1 MRGSKAS
8 RKQQFV
14 NITSGKEVSGPSI
27 CKKMGI
33 RMGHMHQL
41 ICNLRSEGH
50 EIWVISKGGRDE
62 TAFYQHK
69 GGPEIRMTTRDKMIE
84 MLKRDH
90 YSVEFMAQSIFVETC
105 TIRSALAKI
114 RKQYKLDIVRSGYN
128 RNHYKI
134 VGELNG

>member
-14 NITSGKEVSGPSI
+14 DITKGKEVSGPLI

-33 RMGHMHQL
+33 TTGHMHQL

-62 TAFYQHK
+62 TAFLPTQRR
-69 GGPEIRMTTRDKMIE
+69 P
-84 MLKRDH
+84 
-90 YSVEFMAQSIFVETC
+90 
-105 TIRSALAKI
+105 
-114 RKQYKLDIVRSGYN
+114 
-128 RNHYKI
+128 
-134 VGELNG
+134 